1 MPISQ
6 AVSVCSAWVL
16 HIKVL
21 ASCRAR
27 SPPDGSPGLG
37 MIELGRATLL
47 ICFCAAIYALAAGLF
62 AASQRR
68 RRRLA
73 VSAENALICSFVAAG
88 IAFAVLIVAFVRRD
102 FSFVS
107 SPSPSPSSGA

>member
-1 MPISQ
+1 
-6 AVSVCSAWVL
+6 
-16 HIKVL
+16 
-21 ASCRAR
+21 
-27 SPPDGSPGLG
+27 

>member
-1 MPISQ
+1 
-6 AVSVCSAWVL
+6 
-16 HIKVL
+16 
-21 ASCRAR
+21 
-27 SPPDGSPGLG
+27 
-37 MIELGRATLL
+37 MIELGRAALL
-47 ICFCAAIYALAAGLF
+47 ICVVGAIYALAAGLF
-62 AASQRR
+62 AASQR